1 MKLAT
6 PEYLYKY
13 TSYETGLKILN
24 SGNFRW
30 SSSELF
36 DEPFNIRQ
44 NPKLD
49 FDHTSVSNAML
60 RTASAMIFTRDIPDG
75 NHDHP
80 LYKAIKRWRSEDR
93 FHDED
98 EAFAALSEL
107 LAPTPES
114 LKSNVASIQ
123 SEWSLLVEH
132 ARLLCFSDTFKD
144 LQSWRLY
151 AENHR
156 GVVLRFNSEPNGTIG
171 RAQPVNYSSNR
182 NRLSSL
188 KEQVDDLVGIQRALP
203 STEYASKLFIKPKAD
218 ACEREWRCLR
228 VVAEEDLD
236 CGEDIEDWYLDE
248 PFKPDELT
256 AAYLGFAMSEE
267 HRSEIC
273 QAIKATNPRAII
285 YIASATTDTYE
296 IEFQKQRAQSSTVRP
311 QAIAAR

>member
-13 TSYETGLKILN
+13 ASYETGLKILN

-44 NPKLD
+44 DPKLD
-49 FDHTSVSNAML
+49 FDHASVSNAML
-60 RTASAMIFTRDIPDG
+60 KTASAMIFTRDMPEG
-75 NHDHP
+75 NNDHP

-93 FHDED
+93 FHDEE
-98 EAFAALSEL
+98 EAFVALSEL

-114 LKSNVASIQ
+114 LKSKINSMEK
-123 SEWSLLVEH
+123 EWGMLVEH

-144 LQSWRLY
+144 LQCWRLY
-151 AENHR
+151 AANHS
-156 GVVLRFNSEPNGTIG
+156 GVALRFNCEQNGTLA
-171 RAQPVNYSSNR
+171 RAQQVNYSPNR

-188 KEQVDDLVGIQRALP
+188 KEQVNDLVGMQRALP
-203 STEYASKLFIKPKAD
+203 STEYASKLFIKPKTD
-218 ACEREWRCLR
+218 ATEREWRCLR
-228 VVAEEDLD
+228 VVEEEDLD

-267 HRSEIC
+267 RQTEIC
-273 QAIKATNPRAII
+273 EVIKAAYPRAVI
-285 YIASATTDTYE
+285 YIASPTTDTYE
-296 IEFQKQRAQSSTVRP
+296 IEFQKRTTQPSAVRP
-311 QAIAAR
+311 QAVAAR